1 MSHPRKLAAAAALL
15 LFAAAGCELPTSA
28 PRWTTTWELPADST
42 EVSVADLLPDNVIVV
57 DNGSGKV
64 FEASFG
70 AVPLVKT
77 LGSVCTACHAAN
89 GQRVE
94 KPDFTIVDS
103 STAPLPVDVFS
114 LDIVGGAVDYTIT
127 NRFSF
132 DPLNPSATTRG
143 WLRVVIRAGETILAR
158 DSVSGEALS
167 LAYDVARTHTVILG
181 GTPTAPV
188 RIAGPIT
195 VVVTL
200 ASPAG
205 DSVTINT
212 AEEIS
217 VSVTPRAIRAS
228 QLSVNV
234 TDRELPAR
242 SDTVDLSSMNDI
254 TGTIEGGAII
264 LGVRNPFTVGGSLSV
279 SLRAPDGAQIARTL
293 TLPPGGS
300 NAPVASLRLGLTEAE
315 INSIL
320 GQSNVVTT
328 VSGKVS
334 SPVGAVT
341 VLPTQVI
348 VVTTS
353 VEAAVRMGGN

>member
-1 MSHPRKLAAAAALL
+1 MTSPRLFAAAAALL
-15 LFAAAGCELPTSA
+15 LLAALGCDLPTSA
-28 PRWTTTWELPADST
+28 PLWTTTWELPADSS

-57 DNGSGKV
+57 ETGSAKA

-77 LGSVCTACHAAN
+77 LGGVCTMCNAAN

-94 KPDFTIVDS
+94 KPDFVIVDS
-103 STAPLPVDVFS
+103 STADLPIDVFS
-114 LDIVGGAVDYTIT
+114 LDVVGGAVDYTIT

-132 DPLNPSATTRG
+132 DPLNPSATAEG
-143 WLRVVIRAGETILAR
+143 WLRVVIRSGETILAR
-158 DSVSGEALS
+158 DSLSGATLS
-167 LAYDVARTHTVILG
+167 LPYDVPRTHTVVLA
-181 GTPTAPV
+181 GTPAAPV
-188 RIAGPIT
+188 RISGPIT

-205 DSVTINT
+205 DSVTIDT
-212 AEEIS
+212 SEEIR
-217 VSVTPRAIRAS
+217 VAVTPRAIRAS
-228 QLSVNV
+228 QLAVNV
-234 TDRELPAR
+234 TDRELSPR
-242 SDTVDLSSMNDI
+242 SGTVDLSSMKDI

-279 SLRAPDGAQIARTL
+279 SLRAPDGAEIARTL
-293 TLPPGGS
+293 TLPAGGP
-300 NAPVASLRLGLTEAE
+300 NAPTASLRLGLTEAE
-315 INSIL
+315 INAIL
-320 GQSNVVTT
+320 GQPDVVTT
-328 VSGKVS
+328 VSGNVS

-353 VEAAVRMGGN
+353 VEVAVRMGGN

>member
-1 MSHPRKLAAAAALL
+1 
-15 LFAAAGCELPTSA
+15 
-28 PRWTTTWELPADST
+28 
-42 EVSVADLLPDNVIVV
+42 
-57 DNGSGKV
+57 
-64 FEASFG
+64 
-70 AVPLVKT
+70 
-77 LGSVCTACHAAN
+77 
-89 GQRVE
+89 
-94 KPDFTIVDS
+94 
-103 STAPLPVDVFS
+103 
-114 LDIVGGAVDYTIT
+114 
-127 NRFSF
+127 
-132 DPLNPSATTRG
+132 
-143 WLRVVIRAGETILAR
+143 
-158 DSVSGEALS
+158 
-167 LAYDVARTHTVILG
+167 
-181 GTPTAPV
+181 
-188 RIAGPIT
+188 
-195 VVVTL
+195 
-200 ASPAG
+200 
-205 DSVTINT
+205 
-212 AEEIS
+212 
-217 VSVTPRAIRAS
+217 
-228 QLSVNV
+228 VNV

-328 VSGKVS
+328 VSGNVS